1 MRLLAIAL
9 TFVLAGCSSTTNQY
23 YEAVEKA
30 AQANAA
36 ASQAK
41 FEALSK
47 IASAGDGQA
56 ASAAV
61 MALALTQTP
70 SVTPIRNSLR
80 LFSGLL
86 SLLRLCLHWV

>member
-1 MRLLAIAL
+1 MKFLFASLFL
-9 TFVLAGCSSTTNQY
+9 VLVGCSSSTSQY

-56 ASAAV
+56 AK
-61 MALALTQTP
+61 
-70 SVTPIRNSLR
+70 RNKRKILQVN
-80 LFSGLL
+80 GY
-86 SLLRLCLHWV
+86 